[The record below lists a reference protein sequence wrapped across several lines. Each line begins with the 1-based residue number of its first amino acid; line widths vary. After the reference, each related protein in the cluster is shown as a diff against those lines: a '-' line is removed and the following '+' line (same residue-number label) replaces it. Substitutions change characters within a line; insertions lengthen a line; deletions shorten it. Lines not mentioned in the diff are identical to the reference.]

1 MLKYDIIINEGS
13 GVFMALGKSAIDNA
27 RTSLKTVTS
36 KITDARDTN
45 KKFRD
50 LFNDPNF
57 QVFVKETNKGK
68 QLNEHLTELADWMNR
83 LCDAME
89 KLDTRTETYLA
100 KQERYND

>member
-1 MLKYDIIINEGS
+1 MPLVKSIVERRIIS
-13 GVFMALGKSAIDNA
+13 
-27 RTSLKTVTS
+27 S
-36 KITDARDTN
+36 KKVSNDA
-45 KKFRD
+45 FRD

-68 QLNEHLTELADWMNR
+68 QLNEHLTELADWMDR

-100 KQERYND
+100 RQERFNG

>member
-1 MLKYDIIINEGS
+1 MPEYGIINVEDR
-13 GVFMALGKSAIDNA
+13 GVFMALGKTAIENA
-27 RTSLKTVTS
+27 RTSLKNVNS
-36 KITDARDTN
+36 KITEVRETN
-45 KKFRD
+45 KNFRE

-68 QLNEHLTELADWMNR
+68 QLNEHLTDLANWMDR

-100 KQERYND
+100 RQERFNG

>member
-1 MLKYDIIINEGS
+1 
-13 GVFMALGKSAIDNA
+13 MALGKSAIENA
-27 RTSLKTVTS
+27 RTSLKNVNSKVTE
-36 KITDARDTN
+36 ARETN
-45 KKFRD
+45 KKFRE

-68 QLNEHLTELADWMNR
+68 QLNEHLTDLANWMDR

-100 KQERYND
+100 RQERFNG

>member
-1 MLKYDIIINEGS
+1 MSFFL
-13 GVFMALGKSAIDNA
+13 
-27 RTSLKTVTS
+27 
-36 KITDARDTN
+36 N
-45 KKFRD
+45 KKIVLSKESETIFGNITNLINNIWSKTASMELDDTLKREPH

-68 QLNEHLTELADWMNR
+68 QLNEHLTELADWMDR

-100 KQERYND
+100 RQERFNG